1 MQQHGRKKPMETGKA
16 KQTVDTRSRLSVLEN
31 NMNILTTNVE
41 KLEVKIDTNY
51 ATLHSRISDLRDD
64 LREDF
69 EKKNDKVIKKI
80 EEHNAAST
88 EHTLELNKRM
98 TQLEKWRW
106 MIMGAALV
114 LGYVVAHI
122 RLEKLF

>member
-31 NMNILTTNVE
+31 NVNILTTNVE

>member
-1 MQQHGRKKPMETGKA
+1 MQLHGRKKPMETGKA

-31 NMNILTTNVE
+31 NVNILTTNVE